1 MNRQYSLRKNFEIE
15 KLVKKRM
22 SVGNKYFAIY
32 YQKNQLGLQIAISV
46 SKKNGNAVERNYQ
59 KRVIREIMR
68 NNLEK
73 LSGYRLLVVV
83 KKDSRELSFEEKK
96 ENILYLLK
104 KIERNNK

>member
-1 MNRQYSLRKNFEIE
+1 MNRQYSLKKNFEIE

-32 YQKNQLGLQIAISV
+32 YQKNQSCLQIAISV

-73 LSGYRLLVVV
+73 LDGYRLLVVV
-83 KKDSRELSFEEKK
+83 KKDSRELSFEE
-96 ENILYLLK
+96 NPTLMGNMLK
-104 KIERNNK
+104 IF